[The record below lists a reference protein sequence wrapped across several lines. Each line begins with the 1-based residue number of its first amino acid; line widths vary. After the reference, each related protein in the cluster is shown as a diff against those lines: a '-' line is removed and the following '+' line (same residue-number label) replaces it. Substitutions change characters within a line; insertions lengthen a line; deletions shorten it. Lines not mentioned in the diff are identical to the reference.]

1 MKSILMDELARL
13 INEKGFHYGS
23 TISVVGG
30 MYEGI
35 MLVEG
40 TLRGQQVYVRIE
52 AHHIEDEGLF
62 DYEVDVQSEYKYE
75 NHTEWSEFE

>member
-1 MKSILMDELARL
+1 MKSILMDELTRL
-13 INEKGFHYGS
+13 INEKSFHYGS
-23 TISVVGG
+23 TISVVGD

-62 DYEVDVQSEYKYE
+62 DYEVDVQSEYQYE
-75 NHTEWSEFE
+75 NHTKWSEFE